1 MSHTVDT
8 HHDASTDR
16 ADRRRQ
22 RTAVVAA
29 GLGTAIEYFDFTIYA
44 FLATSIAAVFF
55 PHENSTAALLSTF
68 AVFGVSFLLRP
79 LGGVLTGHLAD
90 RYGRRRALT
99 LAVVGMAGAS
109 FAIGVVPGY
118 GSIGIAATILLVL
131 MRSVQGL
138 SAGGELGTASSYLAE
153 ESPVHRRGYRTSLVN
168 IGTLAGTVLGSLFVA
183 ILKACLNSEQIIA
196 WGWRIPFLLSLPLGV
211 VALAIRRRMEESSQ
225 FETIRE
231 RQEVVRAPLRSMI
244 TGYPRSLV
252 SVALLALTANA
263 SYWVVFTY
271 LGSYFETQKLMGADE
286 SAWATTGTLVLAGL
300 TLPLWARVSDRL
312 GRRPVMIGTNALF
325 VVLSYPAFVLMS
337 HSTVM
342 AIATQLVMGQLT
354 SLYLASILATFA
366 EMFPAGVRVSGFAFG
381 YNIAAVLAGGTAP
394 YIATW
399 LIDVTGNR
407 YSPAF
412 FLIVATALAL
422 LGAIFTMKET
432 ANKPL
437 PLD

>member
-1 MSHTVDT
+1 MSHVDT
-8 HHDASTDR
+8 HHDAPTAQTDR
-16 ADRRRQ
+16 PRQ
-22 RTAVVAA
+22 RKAVVAA
-29 GLGTAIEYFDFTIYA
+29 CLGTAIEYFDFTIYA

-55 PHENSTAALLSTF
+55 PHEDSTAALLSTF

-79 LGGVLTGHLAD
+79 LGGVLMGHFAD

-138 SAGGELGTASSYLAE
+138 SAGGELGTAASYLAE
-153 ESPVHRRGYRTSLVN
+153 ESPMRHRGYRTSFVN

-183 ILKACLNSEQIIA
+183 VIKASLTGEQIIA

-211 VALAIRRRMEESSQ
+211 VALVIRRRMEESTQ
-225 FETIRE
+225 FEAIQE
-231 RQEVVRAPLRSMI
+231 RDEIKRAPLRSLI
-244 TGYPRSLV
+244 TSHPRSLL
-252 SVALLALTANA
+252 SVTLLALTANA

-271 LGSYFETQKLMGADE
+271 LGSYFETQKVMSATA
-286 SAWATTGTLVLAGL
+286 SAWATTGTLVLAAL
-300 TLPLWARVSDRL
+300 ALPLWARVSDRV

-337 HSTVM
+337 HSTVL
-342 AIATQLVMGQLT
+342 AIVTQLVLGQVT

-381 YNIAAVLAGGTAP
+381 YNIAAGTAP
-394 YIATW
+394 YVATW
-399 LIDVTGNR
+399 LIAATGNP

-412 FLIVATALAL
+412 FLMAATALAL
-422 LGAIFTMKET
+422 VGAVFTMKET

>member
-1 MSHTVDT
+1 MSHSLDA
-8 HHDASTDR
+8 HHNAQTAHTDQ
-16 ADRRRQ
+16 RRQ
-22 RTAVVAA
+22 RKAVVAA

-44 FLATSIAAVFF
+44 FLATSIATVFF
-55 PHENSTAALLSTF
+55 PHEDATAALLSTF

-131 MRSVQGL
+131 MRSIQGL
-138 SAGGELGTASSYLAE
+138 SAGGELGTAASYLAE
-153 ESPVHRRGYRTSLVN
+153 ESPIPQRGYRTSFVN

-183 ILKACLNSEQIIA
+183 IIKACLTSEQITA

-211 VALAIRRRMEESSQ
+211 IALVIRRRMEESSQ

-231 RQEVVRAPLRSMI
+231 KHGVVRAPLRSLV
-244 TGYPRSLV
+244 TAHPRALL
-252 SVALLALTANA
+252 SVTLLALTSNA

-271 LGSYFETQKLMGADE
+271 LGSYFDTQKVMSAAG
-286 SAWATTGTLVLAGL
+286 SAWATTGTLVLAAL
-300 TLPLWARVSDRL
+300 ALPLWARVSDRI

-342 AIATQLVMGQLT
+342 AIVTQLVMGQLT

-394 YIATW
+394 YVATW
-399 LIDVTGNR
+399 LIEVTGNR

-412 FLIVATALAL
+412 FLMVATALAL
-422 LGAIFTMKET
+422 VGAVFTMKET

>member
-1 MSHTVDT
+1 
-8 HHDASTDR
+8 
-16 ADRRRQ
+16 
-22 RTAVVAA
+22 
-29 GLGTAIEYFDFTIYA
+29 
-44 FLATSIAAVFF
+44 
-55 PHENSTAALLSTF
+55 
-68 AVFGVSFLLRP
+68 VSFLLRP
-79 LGGVLTGHLAD
+79 LGGLLLGHFAD

-99 LAVVGMAGAS
+99 LAVAGMAGAS

-153 ESPVHRRGYRTSLVN
+153 ESPMRHRGYRTSFVN

-183 ILKACLNSEQIIA
+183 VVKACLTSEQIIA

-211 VALAIRRRMEESSQ
+211 AALVIRRRMEESSQ
-225 FETIRE
+225 FTAIRE
-231 RQEVVRAPLRSMI
+231 RAEIKRAPLRSMI
-244 TGYPRSLV
+244 TAHPRGLV
-252 SVALLALTANA
+252 SVTLLALTANA

-271 LGSYFETQKLMGADE
+271 LGSYFETQKMMSAAG
-286 SAWATTGTLVLAGL
+286 SAWATTGTLVLAAL
-300 TLPLWARVSDRL
+300 ALPLWARVSDRV

-337 HSTVM
+337 HSTVL
-342 AIATQLVMGQLT
+342 AIVTQLVMGQIT

-399 LIDVTGNR
+399 LIAATGNR
-407 YSPAF
+407 YAPAF
-412 FLIVATALAL
+412 FLMTATTLAL
-422 LGAIFTMKET
+422 IGAVFAMKET